1 MCFRSV
7 SSAQHNSTQEGYSW
21 KNLRLAPCL
30 GGCRWSRGVGNPAM
44 ESGRESER
52 PRVCLRSSSW
62 SRAALIITGAAVGSL
77 YTQNHS
83 PNDILASYIPLLLN
97 HDFMVKGLFHQAQGC
112 SVCSVYYS
120 FHVSDEETDT
130 EKQCVCLK
138 ASHPKQIESPDSLNM

>member
-1 MCFRSV
+1 
-7 SSAQHNSTQEGYSW
+7 
-21 KNLRLAPCL
+21 
-30 GGCRWSRGVGNPAM
+30 M
-44 ESGRESER
+44 ERGRESER
-52 PRVCLRSSSW
+52 PRVCVRSSSW
-62 SRAALIITGAAVGSL
+62 SYTQLGRSWTALIITGAIVGSL

-138 ASHPKQIESPDSLNM
+138 ASHLKQIESLYLLNM